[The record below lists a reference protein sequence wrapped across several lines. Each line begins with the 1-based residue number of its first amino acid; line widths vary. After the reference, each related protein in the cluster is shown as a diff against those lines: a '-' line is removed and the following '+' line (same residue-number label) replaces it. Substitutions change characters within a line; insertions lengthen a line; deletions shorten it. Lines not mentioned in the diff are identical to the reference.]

1 MAYLVLC
8 EREKS
13 DLKIRYNVE
22 MYEIFDDRAVSILV
36 KLHKM
41 GWVNH
46 MDRAGIRKRTSKSED
61 TLSQE
66 KPRTRWSDR
75 IYDYNSTSLGFG
87 NLRTAEIFGG
97 KVIWMQDCTYH

>member
-1 MAYLVLC
+1 MSYVAYLVLC

-46 MDRAGIRKRTSKSED
+46 MDRAGIRKRTS
-61 TLSQE
+61 
-66 KPRTRWSDR
+66 RWSDR

-97 KVIWMQDCTYH
+97 KVFWMQDCTYH